1 VGLDYAIVT
10 AAVLLGMAGSFY
22 VLLRVEGL
30 RTVAPLVAL
39 VGLAEVFAG
48 AIEPAFHT
56 AYEAGFRHANGEGT
70 TQLALAPLF
79 MLLGL
84 VVTSVLVATALR
96 RGGLPR
102 FPQLMPPLP
111 SPDDPVD
118 EEDRDDDDEDEDE
131 ETPADPDDET
141 PAENAALVPWL
152 GLAGLAV
159 VILVGAPSPVHAA
172 AFDEGGRVFV
182 ASFAFAAFVIGIAA
196 IALLFDVGET
206 GVAALAVVGIGAPAL
221 GLLVSLAASAVLTG
235 LLAGVAVA
243 LLLPAG
249 LAVVRTLVTRQTVT
263 ALVAPLVAG
272 VVILTAAA
280 ALQGWTSH
288 FEFRVHDIGNEGP
301 NPLPAPPLP
310 VPAPAPNPP
319 CPGPSPVGALIVC
332 QTATVS
338 PSPSR

>member
-1 VGLDYAIVT
+1 VGLNYAIVT
-10 AAVLLGMAGSFY
+10 AAVLLGMAGLFY
-22 VLLRVEGL
+22 VLLRVAGL

-39 VGLAEVFAG
+39 VGLADALAR
-48 AIEPAFHT
+48 AIAPAFDT
-56 AYEAGFRHANGEGT
+56 AYDAGFRHANGEGT

-84 VVTSVLVATALR
+84 VVTSVLVTTALR

-118 EEDRDDDDEDEDE
+118 DDAEEEDE
-131 ETPADPDDET
+131 EAPADSQEGT
-141 PAENAALVPWL
+141 PTEEKAALVPWL

-159 VILVGAPSPVHAA
+159 VILEHAPSPVHADL
-172 AFDEGGRVFV
+172 FNPSGRVAV
-182 ASFAFAAFVIGIAA
+182 ASFAFAGFIIGIAA

-206 GVAALAVVGIGAPAL
+206 GVAAVAIVGVGAPAL
-221 GLLVSLAASAVLTG
+221 GLLVSLADSAVLSG

-249 LAVVRTLVTRQTVT
+249 LAVIRTLVARQSVT
-263 ALVAPLVAG
+263 ALVAPLAAG
-272 VVILTAAA
+272 VVILTGAA

-288 FEFRVHDIGNEGP
+288 YAVGEIGQFSP
-301 NPLPAPPLP
+301 TPLP
-310 VPAPAPNPP
+310 VPPLPSLP
-319 CPGPSPVGALIVC
+319 CPSPSPVGALIVC
-332 QTATVS
+332 QTTRVS
-338 PSPSR
+338 PSP